1 MCGIVGYIGP
11 KSLDSF
17 LIVGLKKLEYRGYD
31 SAGIAIIDKN
41 ELVVRKSTGKIVD
54 LEKLIENDKFD
65 GHVGI
70 GHTRWATHGAPT
82 KINAHPH
89 TNQAQTIAV
98 VHNGIIENY
107 TNLKKDLI
115 NEGYIF
121 ISDTDTEI
129 IAHLIE
135 KYLKTEKNFENA
147 FYQTILL
154 LEGKFAIAAVSEFEP
169 EKIFFVKDGAPLII
183 ARNTTVKESF
193 LASDLP
199 ALVPIAK
206 ESCYLE
212 NKQWGYMNNTDF
224 KLYNWN
230 HEPVK
235 LQFILIDLKIE
246 QFEKGKYEHFMLKE
260 IHEQP
265 SMIRRILANR
275 IKDGIISFN
284 EFKVG
289 DEKLKKIGRILIQ
302 ASGTSLIA
310 GKLGKMYLENNSRIY
325 TEADFSSE
333 FRYRNPLVEGD
344 TMVVGISQSGET
356 ADTIAGIHEAKSKF
370 LRVISFVNNV
380 NSSMARE
387 SDGIIDLLAG
397 PEIGVA
403 STKAYTAQLVNLFL
417 FSLYLGRL
425 NGNLSET
432 ELERNLKELMTIPEK
447 IEKILNNID
456 PIIKIAEFLKD
467 QKDTIFLG
475 RTFNYP
481 TSLEGSL
488 KLKEISY
495 IHASAYAA
503 GEFKHGPIA
512 LVSENLPVILTVPNS
527 EIRPKILSN
536 LMEVKARLG
545 KIITIVTEGDQEII
559 DLSDYHITIPDIEE
573 SLSPLLAIIPLQ
585 LLAYYTAL
593 FKGCNVDKPRN
604 LAKSVTVE

>member
-31 SAGIAIIDKN
+31 SAGLAIIDKN
-41 ELVVRKSTGKIVD
+41 ELVVRKSSGKIVD

-89 TNQAQTIAV
+89 TNQSQSIAV

-107 TNLKKDLI
+107 AHLKKDLI

-121 ISDTDTEI
+121 ISDTDTEV

-135 KYLKTEKNFENA
+135 KQMKIEKNFENA
-147 FYQTILL
+147 FYKTIRL
-154 LEGKFAIAAVSEFEP
+154 LEGKFAIAAVSEYEP

-183 ARNTTVKESF
+183 ARNTLVNESF

-212 NKQWGYMNNTDF
+212 NKQWGYMINTEF
-224 KLYNWN
+224 KLFNWD
-230 HEPVK
+230 HKPVS
-235 LQFILIDLKIE
+235 LQFSPIDLKIE
-246 QFEKGKYEHFMLKE
+246 HFEKGKYEHFMLKE

-265 SMIRRILANR
+265 SIIRRILSERLQNGS
-275 IKDGIISFN
+275 ICFD
-284 EFKVG
+284 EFKMD
-289 DEKLKKIGRILIQ
+289 DEKLKKIGRIIIQ

-310 GKLGKMYLENNSRIY
+310 GKLGKMYLENNSRVY

-380 NSSMARE
+380 NSTMARE

-417 FSLYLGRL
+417 FSLYLGKN
-425 NGNLSET
+425 NGNLPEE
-432 ELERNLKELMTIPEK
+432 ELQQNIKQLMTVPDK
-447 IEKILNNID
+447 IESILNNID
-456 PIIKIAEFLKD
+456 PIIKVAEFLKNHT
-467 QKDTIFLG
+467 DTIFLG

-481 TSLEGSL
+481 TSLEGAL

-512 LVSENLPVILTVPNS
+512 LVTENMPVIITVPNS
-527 EIRPKILSN
+527 DIRPKILSN
-536 LMEVKARLG
+536 LMEVKARMG
-545 KIITIVTEGDQEII
+545 KIITIVTEGDEEII
-559 DLSDYHITIPDIEE
+559 ELSDFHIPIPDIEE
-573 SLSPLLAIIPLQ
+573 SLSPLLAVIPLQ

>member
-41 ELVVRKSTGKIVD
+41 ELVIRKSSGKIVE
-54 LEKLIENDKFD
+54 LENLLANDKFN

-89 TNQAQTIAV
+89 TNQAQTIAI
-98 VHNGIIENY
+98 VHNGIVENY
-107 TNLKKDLI
+107 SVLKKELI

-121 ISDTDTEI
+121 ISDTDSEV

-135 KYLKTEKNFENA
+135 KNLKSEKNFEDA
-147 FYQTILL
+147 FYKTILL
-154 LEGKFAIAAVSEFEP
+154 LEGKFAIAAVSEYEP

-183 ARNTTVKESF
+183 ARNTAVHETF

-212 NKQWGYMNNTDF
+212 NKQWGYMLANEF
-224 KLYNWN
+224 KLFDWQHQPLNLN
-230 HEPVK
+230 FTP
-235 LQFILIDLKIE
+235 IDLKVE
-246 QFEKGKYEHFMLKE
+246 HFEKGKYEHFMLKE

-265 SMIRRILANR
+265 EIIRKIIADRVR
-275 IKDGIISFN
+275 DGKIHFK
-284 EFKVG
+284 EFAM
-289 DEKLKKIGRILIQ
+289 DNEKLKKIGRIIIQ

-310 GKLGKMYLENNSRIY
+310 GKLGKMYLENYSRVY

-344 TMVVGISQSGET
+344 TLVVGISQSGET

-380 NSSMARE
+380 NSTMARE
-387 SDGIIDLLAG
+387 SDAIIDLLAG

-403 STKAYTAQLVNLFL
+403 STKAYTAQIVNLFL
-417 FSLYLGRL
+417 FSLYLGSI
-425 NGNLSET
+425 NGNLSE
-432 ELERNLKELMTIPEK
+432 KELQENLAQLMSIPDKMES
-447 IEKILNNID
+447 ILENID
-456 PIIKIAEFLKD
+456 QVLAVAEFLKN
-467 QKDTIFLG
+467 QTDTIFLG
-475 RTFNYP
+475 RTYNYP
-481 TSLEGSL
+481 TSLEGAL

-512 LVSENLPVILTVPNS
+512 LVSENLPVIITVPES
-527 EIRPKILSN
+527 DIRPKILSN

-545 KIITIVTEGDQEII
+545 KIITIVTEGDAEII
-559 DLSDYHITIPDIEE
+559 GLSDYHISIPEVDEP
-573 SLSPLLAIIPLQ
+573 LTPLLTIVPLQ